1 MAVPASREFSNH
13 LKGFWLGLKY
23 PLRGLRWVWAR
34 RRELKRFWLA
44 PVLLTFAGWIGA
56 SVVALR
62 YHDDLATW
70 LWATPA
76 EQGVTGTL
84 LRWLHG
90 LVEVML
96 ALALLVAVAFGMLVF
111 AQIIA
116 APFNDALSEHV
127 EEWRSGKPVSGGGLR
142 ALMGDV
148 GRSVGLESAK
158 LAIYAT
164 IMMPLFLLSLLVPG
178 VGAVLYS
185 GIGFG
190 LTIFY
195 LALDYIDW
203 PASRRGL
210 DARARFGW
218 VRGHVGVALGF
229 GLGAWVLLFVP
240 VLNLL
245 LMPAAV
251 CGGTLLYLDV
261 EAAETGGSDS

>member
-1 MAVPASREFSNH
+1 M
-13 LKGFWLGLKY
+13 
-23 PLRGLRWVWAR
+23 
-34 RRELKRFWLA
+34 
-44 PVLLTFAGWIGA
+44 LLTFVGWIGA
-56 SVVALR
+56 SIVALR
-62 YHDDLATW
+62 YHDDLAVW

-76 EQGVTGTL
+76 DPGIAGTL

-90 LVEVML
+90 LVEVLL
-96 ALALLVAVAFGMLVF
+96 AVALLVTAAFGMLVL

-127 EEWRSGKPVSGGGLR
+127 EEQRCGKAVSGGGLR
-142 ALMGDV
+142 ALIGDV

-158 LAIYAT
+158 LAIYAA
-164 IMMPLFLLSLLVPG
+164 IMAPLFLMSLLIPG
-178 VGAVLYS
+178 VGAALYS
-185 GIGFG
+185 GMGFG
-190 LTIFY
+190 LTLFY

-210 DARARFGW
+210 GARARFGW
-218 VRGHVGVALGF
+218 VRSHAGVALGF
-229 GLGAWVLLFVP
+229 GLGAWLLLFVP

-261 EAAETGGSDS
+261 EAAETGRV